1 MWIYRLGIVVASL
14 GAALASAV
22 GPAEVRCP
30 FTGARLTADNKNPHG
45 PGHPG
50 HAASSSLKT
59 AASVHAAFG
68 DAPVALSRIQDGR
81 RFRVT
86 GVPPARVPLDA
97 ELLHALTR
105 GGRVALENRYIDDT
119 LGGACNVT
127 QNLNRCTYF
136 IPTYVASTHLSLT
149 FQTLAGVGRRVR
161 YERRHVDGAVAHAT
175 REIGESSAGGSC
187 VG

>member
-1 MWIYRLGIVVASL
+1 MLGVVLAVL
-14 GAALASAV
+14 GAASPTAV
-22 GPAEVRCP
+22 GPVDVRCP

-50 HAASSSLKT
+50 HAASSNEKS

-68 DAPVALSRIQDGR
+68 DAPVPLLRIQDGR

-86 GVPPARVPLDA
+86 GAPPARVPLDA

-119 LGGACNVT
+119 LGGLCNVT
-127 QNLNRCTYF
+127 QGGSRCRVALDPPCF
-136 IPTYVASTHLSLT
+136 IL
-149 FQTLAGVGRRVR
+149 
-161 YERRHVDGAVAHAT
+161 T
-175 REIGESSAGGSC
+175 REAQLNHY
-187 VG
+187 